1 MNNFFTLPDPDL
13 SQESSVDPMGLQVIW
28 TTYGQDIFG
37 EKLTTIAN
45 DLRVFTFNLF
55 HNHLINRLY
64 QDHTEELQEAKAY
77 YKTWQT
83 EVDVKAGLLMFIEDM
98 VTHVFYNKIG
108 NDSNIEKLGILGI
121 TKARTLYNSYEHDK
135 IFLAANKRMGVLKNQ
150 LNLGMT
156 GRYKGPMMNMQ
167 FFDRTFTYIPKTWD
181 QVNKFMVKWADAMEL
196 EENIIE
202 LITRYLF
209 QSGKK
214 EYPQLSFQELKS
226 NKLWKPISEG
236 YLKCFGSRKL
246 PKEIREYWKDRI
258 GLTSGAP
265 EALFKEMSL
274 RDPNEYINHQQIFL
288 NAKKHLSNE
297 PTELKKVNEIL
308 ALEPF
313 LSHTEF
319 LLRYIA
325 QPNIKKFKDEE
336 RNLELLRIE
345 IDTANQF
352 SLVNVNPRLMELH
365 LVMQNTKTLYDWLTG
380 ILSYHKKIMTLRGG
394 NIWIEIDEKNNF
406 KHYFAPA
413 LSEKLST
420 IPKYL
425 KERPWWHTYYLETL
439 SSIQSGLN

>member
-1 MNNFFTLPDPDL
+1 MTSFFTIPDPDL

-28 TTYGQDIFG
+28 THYGQNIFG

-45 DLRVFTFNLF
+45 DLRIFTFNLF

-98 VTHVFYNKIG
+98 VTHVFYNNVG
-108 NDSNIEKLGILGI
+108 DDSNIEKLGILGI
-121 TKARTLYNSYEHDK
+121 SKARTLYNSYEHDK

-167 FFDRTFTYIPKTWD
+167 FFDRSFTYIPKTWD

-196 EENIIE
+196 EENIIK

-274 RDPNEYINHQQIFL
+274 RDPNEYINHQQMFL

-336 RNLELLRIE
+336 KNLELLRRE
-345 IDTANQF
+345 IDAANQF
-352 SLVNVNPRLMELH
+352 SLVNVNPRLMELQ
-365 LVMQNTKTLYDWLTG
+365 LVMQNTKTLYDWLAG

-406 KHYFAPA
+406 KHYFAPL
-413 LSEKLST
+413 LSEKLNT

>member
-156 GRYKGPMMNMQ
+156 G
-167 FFDRTFTYIPKTWD
+167 
-181 QVNKFMVKWADAMEL
+181 
-196 EENIIE
+196 NIQ
-202 LITRYLF
+202 R
-209 QSGKK
+209 
-214 EYPQLSFQELKS
+214 
-226 NKLWKPISEG
+226 
-236 YLKCFGSRKL
+236 
-246 PKEIREYWKDRI
+246 
-258 GLTSGAP
+258 
-265 EALFKEMSL
+265 
-274 RDPNEYINHQQIFL
+274 PN
-288 NAKKHLSNE
+288 
-297 PTELKKVNEIL
+297 
-308 ALEPF
+308 
-313 LSHTEF
+313 
-319 LLRYIA
+319 
-325 QPNIKKFKDEE
+325 DEHAV
-336 RNLELLRIE
+336 L
-345 IDTANQF
+345 
-352 SLVNVNPRLMELH
+352 
-365 LVMQNTKTLYDWLTG
+365 
-380 ILSYHKKIMTLRGG
+380 
-394 NIWIEIDEKNNF
+394 
-406 KHYFAPA
+406 
-413 LSEKLST
+413 
-420 IPKYL
+420 
-425 KERPWWHTYYLETL
+425 
-439 SSIQSGLN
+439 